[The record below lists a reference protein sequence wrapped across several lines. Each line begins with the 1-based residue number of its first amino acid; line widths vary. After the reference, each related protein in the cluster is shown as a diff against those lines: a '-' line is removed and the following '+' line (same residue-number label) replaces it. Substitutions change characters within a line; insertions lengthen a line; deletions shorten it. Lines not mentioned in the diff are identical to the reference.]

1 MLQNLFQTL
10 NFLKRQM
17 HDLLR
22 GKLVY
27 ANIVLCLFVSLF
39 FNAVIINFIIVVVII
54 IIINITNISG
64 LQIIFIMKF
73 IN

>member
-1 MLQNLFQTL
+1 
-10 NFLKRQM
+10 M

-39 FNAVIINFIIVVVII
+39 FNAVIISFIIVVVV
-54 IIINITNISG
+54 IIINITTI
-64 LQIIFIMKF
+64 IIFTPMIKDNIYMNRLLHAF
-73 IN
+73 EMWV

>member
-1 MLQNLFQTL
+1 
-10 NFLKRQM
+10 M

-22 GKLVY
+22 GKLVH

-64 LQIIFIMKF
+64 FQIIFIMKF

>member
-1 MLQNLFQTL
+1 MP
-10 NFLKRQM
+10 
-17 HDLLR
+17 DPLR

-27 ANIVLCLFVSLF
+27 ANIVLFLFVSLF

-54 IIINITNISG
+54 IINITNISG
-64 LQIIFIMKF
+64 LQIIFIIKF